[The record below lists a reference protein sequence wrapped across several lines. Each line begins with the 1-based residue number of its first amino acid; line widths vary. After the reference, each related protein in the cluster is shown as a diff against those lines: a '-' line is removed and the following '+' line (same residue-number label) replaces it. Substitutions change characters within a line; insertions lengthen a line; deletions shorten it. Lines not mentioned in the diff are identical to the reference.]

1 MANVWE
7 KVSGSQYIIDA
18 HEKASQT
25 GLWVVGEMVN
35 IDSTGR
41 VVIAA
46 AGAITGMALTA
57 PSGTVDTTIRIDCVF
72 PDQVWAQKYGTTTA
86 NTLEGLK
93 KDITFTTGSQA
104 VASTANAADVVI
116 QKVDSRDALGTSA
129 GRVLVRFVPASC
141 AMITGI

>member
-1 MANVWE
+1 MANLWE

-18 HEKASQT
+18 HEKAGQSAA
-25 GLWVVGEMVN
+25 WVKGELVN

-57 PSGTVDTTIRIDCVF
+57 PSGTADTIIRIDCVF

-93 KDITFTTGSQA
+93 KDLTFTTGSQD
-104 VASTANAADVVI
+104 VAATNSSADVVI